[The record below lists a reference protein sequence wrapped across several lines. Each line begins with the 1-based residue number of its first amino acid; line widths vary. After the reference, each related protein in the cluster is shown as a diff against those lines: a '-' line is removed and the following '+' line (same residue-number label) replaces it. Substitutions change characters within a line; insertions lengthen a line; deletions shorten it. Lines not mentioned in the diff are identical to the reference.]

1 MVVFFG
7 RPLALFGGGV
17 EHGEEREHGRVLE
30 DWGGW
35 TWKSASPSVGDDWED
50 WGVFSLQSF
59 GSLSLWRKRLL
70 RCDVHHSRES
80 FAIYRA

>member
-17 EHGEEREHGRVLE
+17 EHGEDREHGRVLE
-30 DWGGW
+30 DWGGGA
-35 TWKSASPSVGDDWED
+35 WKSASPSVGED

-59 GSLSLWRKRLL
+59 GSLSLRRKGLL
-70 RCDVHHSRES
+70 RCNIHHCIGGRVLQS
-80 FAIYRA
+80 IV